1 MIFMKNNKIHSNLII
16 VGLIIFGL
24 VVVILF
30 SLINLVGDN
39 TIPYDIKF
47 IINFLL
53 SISTMVS
60 IFILLNWKFVY
71 YDSQNIYYRSIY
83 SDKINAVEK
92 SNIIGLTN
100 MFVFNDNLNYRIK
113 FKTNSGQVQSFVFL
127 SLMSKK
133 EIESRLV

>member
-1 MIFMKNNKIHSNLII
+1 MKNNKIHSNLII